1 MAIFCT
7 GDAMKLIPFD
17 DLLERITPHLPQRF
31 REGRMPYLFCLVIIM
46 IIAMLLVAMV
56 TPYSN
61 GIPVPMAFAIVL
73 VFLLAA
79 FSYGMPMAVAVHIGV
94 IAGLTQVT
102 YAGWV
107 SGGIFS
113 PRLAWYTLIPLI
125 PFYAISRR
133 AGLFWLM
140 VVMALLG
147 GLSFAAGQGW
157 SWPNPT
163 AGLDQVRSSFASNVV
178 TMLVILSVVF
188 LYDGLYRKAYN
199 ERLKRRQDLEEKRLE
214 LERTSE
220 LREQFIA
227 TVSHELRTPMNAI
240 LGFNEL
246 LLGRV
251 KDQPQALKILNHT
264 RQSADHL
271 MTVINDVLD
280 YSQLQAG
287 KIRVQSETFDLR
299 ETVHV
304 AFALFNPRIQS
315 MHLQYRC
322 DIAEDV
328 PHWVNTDRHR
338 LMQILVNL
346 LGNAIKF
353 THQGHVILR
362 VTSERAAQSEQEL
375 TGVRFEVKDSGIG
388 IAEDQK
394 ARIFERYTQAGDDI
408 QSRYGGTGL
417 GLSIT
422 RRLVE
427 LMGGRIGFESRA
439 GQGSTFWVTLP
450 LTPQTA
456 SPRHLNN
463 TGQKRR
469 TSPQPLNFLVVD
481 DHPINRLLVKKVL
494 TQHWPQSQV
503 VEAEDGLQAITAA
516 EQARFDVIVMDMV
529 MPKMDGIEATQ
540 ALRQNP
546 NTSIRN
552 TPILGL
558 TANVTPQDL
567 ERFKAAGLNDVMLK
581 PFDPVQLCSL
591 IESWVADPGA
601 E

>member
-1 MAIFCT
+1 
-7 GDAMKLIPFD
+7 MKHFFLDSFLDRIEPF
-17 DLLERITPHLPQRF
+17 LPQRF
-31 REGRMPYLFCLVIIM
+31 RPGRLPYVFTLVVIM
-46 IIAMLLVAMV
+46 ILAMVLLALV
-56 TPYSN
+56 TPYSH
-61 GIPVPMAFAIVL
+61 GIPIPLAFAMVL
-73 VFLLAA
+73 VALVVA
-79 FSYGMPMAVAVHIGV
+79 FSYGISITTAVHVGV
-94 IAGLTQVT
+94 LAGLVQVS
-102 YAGWV
+102 YAAWV

-113 PRLAWYTLIPLI
+113 PRLAWYTLMPLV
-125 PFYAISRR
+125 PFYVIGRR
-133 AGLFWLM
+133 AGMMWLAIILLM
-140 VVMALLG
+140 LGVMTGVTWLG
-147 GLSFAAGQGW
+147 WLPA
-157 SWPNPT
+157 NPI
-163 AGLDQVRSSFASNVV
+163 AGLAQVRSSFASNTF
-178 TMLVILSVVF
+178 TMLLILSVVF
-188 LYDGLYRKAYN
+188 LYDGLYRKAYQQ
-199 ERLKRRQDLEEKRLE
+199 RRQRQLE
-214 LERTSE
+214 LQERQQELQRTSE

-251 KDQPQALKILNHT
+251 KDQPQAQKILNHT

-271 MTVINDVLD
+271 MTVINDILD

-299 ETVHV
+299 ETVHM
-304 AFALFNPRIQS
+304 AFGLFNPRIKS

-322 DIAEDV
+322 EMAEDV
-328 PHWVNTDRHR
+328 PQWVNTDRHR

-353 THQGHVILR
+353 THQGHVMLR
-362 VTSERAAQSEQEL
+362 VSLARSAQHPPKV
-375 TGVRFEVKDSGIG
+375 TGVRFEVQDSGIG
-388 IAEDQK
+388 IADDQK
-394 ARIFERYTQAGDDI
+394 SRIFERYIQAADDI

-427 LMGGRIGFESRA
+427 LMGGSIGFDSSP
-439 GQGSTFWVTLP
+439 GQGSNFWFTLP

-456 SPRHLNN
+456 PTRHESN
-463 TGQKRR
+463 TGQDRSI
-469 TSPQPLNFLVVD
+469 SPQQLNFLVVD

-503 VEAEDGLQAITAA
+503 VEVEDGLQAIMAA
-516 EQARFDVIVMDMV
+516 EQARFDVIFMDMV

-546 NTSIRN
+546 IASIRN

-581 PFDPVQLCSL
+581 PFDPAQLCSL
-591 IESWVADPGA
+591 IESWVADRGA
-601 E
+601 QGEIP

>member
-1 MAIFCT
+1 
-7 GDAMKLIPFD
+7 MKLIPFD

-61 GIPVPMAFAIVL
+61 GIPVPMAFATVL

-94 IAGLTQVT
+94 IAALIQVT

-163 AGLDQVRSSFASNVV
+163 VGLDQLRSSFASNVV

-199 ERLKRRQDLEEKRLE
+199 ERLKRRQELEEKRQE

-227 TVSHELRTPMNAI
+227 NVSHELRTPMNAI
-240 LGFNEL
+240 LGFNAM
-246 LLGRV
+246 LLGRA
-251 KDQPQALKILNHT
+251 QNNPQALKILNHT

-287 KIRVQSETFDLR
+287 KIRVQYETFALND
-299 ETVHV
+299 TVNN
-304 AFALFNPRIQS
+304 AFSLFNPRVKS

-322 DIAEDV
+322 EIGEGV
-328 PHWVNTDRHR
+328 PEWVNTDRHR

-362 VTSERAAQSEQEL
+362 VHPDAQ
-375 TGVRFEVKDSGIG
+375 GVRFSVQDSGIG
-388 IAEDQK
+388 IAEHQK
-394 ARIFERYTQAGDDI
+394 TRIFQRFVQAGDDI

-422 RRLVE
+422 QRLVE
-427 LMGGRIGFESRA
+427 LMGGKIGFDSTW
-439 GQGSTFWVTLP
+439 GQGSTFWFTLP
-450 LTPQTA
+450 LTAQAVPPKPVVRADIST
-456 SPRHLNN
+456 N
-463 TGQKRR
+463 TNLQR
-469 TSPQPLNFLVVD
+469 LNFLVVD

-494 TQHWPQSQV
+494 TQHWPHCKV
-503 VEAEDGLQAITAA
+503 TEAEDGTQAMVAV
-516 EQARFDVIVMDMV
+516 QKDRFDAIFMDMV
-529 MPKMDGIEATQ
+529 MPKMDGIETTL
-540 ALRQNP
+540 ALRRELDEA
-546 NTSIRN
+546 TRN
-552 TPILGL
+552 TPVLGL
-558 TANVTPQDL
+558 TANVNPQDL
-567 ERFKAAGLNDVMLK
+567 ERFKASGLNEVMLK
-581 PFDPVQLCSL
+581 PFDPQQLCHRIEWL
-591 IESWVADPGA
+591 IMNRRTD
-601 E
+601 